1 MLRVVR
7 IPVRDVDKFVE
18 YLRARGYEVEEGPHT
33 VLVDQSEVV
42 SVKVEREGVIQGY
55 AVVHFITPYYRV
67 ELRGLQDDKEY
78 LRALLEVKY
87 SEEKWRIPVDD
98 VAVVALSEELVQM
111 LEGYSD
117 EYPVADGELLVSEYR
132 RRNPQYQNTVR
143 LLVAR
148 LLDELA

>member
-1 MLRVVR
+1 
-7 IPVRDVDKFVE
+7 
-18 YLRARGYEVEEGPHT
+18 
-33 VLVDQSEVV
+33 
-42 SVKVEREGVIQGY
+42 
-55 AVVHFITPYYRV
+55 
-67 ELRGLQDDKEY
+67 GLQDDKEY